1 MFNKTVLKTNSA
13 LQYMA
18 INSKCLLLHHV
29 CNEWRQLN
37 PRSRATLQTLSGTR
51 LAKVDAATAQ
61 QLKQTWEKQT
71 PFPPTLPQTPH
82 PPDPVVGGARTRQ
95 GEKSAAGNSEQTQ
108 QPARSQASGAT
119 APAPTPPQR
128 RNRAIWTTTTR
139 L

>member
-1 MFNKTVLKTNSA
+1 VEQGWQN
-13 LQYMA
+13 
-18 INSKCLLLHHV
+18 
-29 CNEWRQLN
+29 
-37 PRSRATLQTLSGTR
+37 
-51 LAKVDAATAQ
+51 VDAATTQ

-119 APAPTPPQR
+119 APAPTPPQKKEPR
-128 RNRAIWTTTTR
+128 DLDNNHPSLMKTGARSRTR
-139 L
+139 DNVQKQRPLLLLQTQKPFNLDSNQSLGVKTNVKS